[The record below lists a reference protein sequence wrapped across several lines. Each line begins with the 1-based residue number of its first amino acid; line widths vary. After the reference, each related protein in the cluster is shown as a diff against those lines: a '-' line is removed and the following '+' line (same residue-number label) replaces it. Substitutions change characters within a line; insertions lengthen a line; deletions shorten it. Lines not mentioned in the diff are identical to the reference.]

1 VKFEQMLSLVE
12 ELAKGQGY
20 YGRLLESLKEMQ
32 KEARQVEIINDWLE
46 EKQVNDIFT
55 LITALES

>member
-1 VKFEQMLSLVE
+1 MLLLVE